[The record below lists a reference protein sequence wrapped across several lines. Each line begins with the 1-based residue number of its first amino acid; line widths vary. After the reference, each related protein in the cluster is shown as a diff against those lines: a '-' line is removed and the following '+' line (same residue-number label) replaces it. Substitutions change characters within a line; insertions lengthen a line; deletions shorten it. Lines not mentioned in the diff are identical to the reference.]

1 MLIMCR
7 QPNRTNI
14 KEPWHIFSVQYS
26 GFINPAWSGVLL
38 GLQLM
43 GQVDAQLEKGG
54 LEQICRSNAKVVFA

>member
-7 QPNRTNI
+7 QPNRTNT

-26 GFINPAWSGVLL
+26 GFINPAWSGLLL

-43 GQVDAQLEKGG
+43 GQVDAQLEKG
-54 LEQICRSNAKVVFA
+54 A